1 MSTLLESL
9 FIALF
14 SSRAFILFLA
24 FKGGLFVCFFFNKHV
39 TVYNEREIFYLKKL
53 CPDMKEAMVTCRRP
67 FLLQCRIMWIQAKF
81 LNFLLYYVVCYFA
94 NWVLIG
100 IGTLTLRE
108 GLLVQGHLEEWG
120 HLINTKKV
128 IGHLLCTLHDRGS
141 LLLLLGETLTEQKE
155 KENSVLHG
163 T

>member
-1 MSTLLESL
+1 MQ
-9 FIALF
+9 
-14 SSRAFILFLA
+14 
-24 FKGGLFVCFFFNKHV
+24 
-39 TVYNEREIFYLKKL
+39 
-53 CPDMKEAMVTCRRP
+53 D
-67 FLLQCRIMWIQAKF
+67 
-81 LNFLLYYVVCYFA
+81 NFLLYYVVCYFA